1 MSGYKIGEKG
11 IIGKIFNKLS
21 IIAAPAWVD
30 ATAMLIPSNQ
40 EVETYAALGMSPMM
54 REWVGGR
61 DAKKLR
67 ESDYQIRNKTFEATL
82 EVMVDDLRRDKTGQ
96 LDVRISELARRA
108 QGHWAKLLS
117 EVLVAAT
124 SGDCWDGQYFFDTDH
139 SWGDSGTQLN
149 LLAAAQ
155 VGALDVTAATAP
167 TVEEMIDAVLGV
179 IAYMLSYKDDQGE
192 PMNEDAREF
201 LVMVGTPALWGA
213 LMGALGQ
220 THVASGE
227 SNVLATLDG
236 FKIRGEF
243 NPRLSALTTVMM
255 VFRTDSD
262 VKPLIRQEEVPIEV
276 SAIAEGSEL
285 EFTDNVHQY
294 GLKAVRNVGYG
305 FWQMASHST
314 FS

>member
-54 REWVGGR
+54 REWIGGR

-82 EVMVDDLRRDKTGQ
+82 EIMVDDLRRDKTGQ

-108 QGHWAKLLS
+108 QGHWAKILSDLL
-117 EVLVAAT
+117 LVAGST
-124 SGDCWDGQYFFDTDH
+124 DCWDGQYFFDDDH
-139 SWGDSGTQLN
+139 SFGDSGTQKN
-149 LLAAAQ
+149 LLA
-155 VGALDVTAATAP
+155 VGEVPKLGVTAPTAP
-167 TVEEMIDAVLGV
+167 TVAEMIDAILGV
-179 IAYMLSYKDDQGE
+179 IGYMLTYKDDQGE

-201 LVMVGTPALWGA
+201 LIMVGTPQLWGP

-220 THVASGE
+220 AVIASGVT
-227 SNVLATLDG
+227 NVLGTLEE
-236 FKIRGEF
+236 FKIRGSF
-243 NPRLSALTTVMM
+243 NPRLSAYTDDMI

-276 SAIAEGSEL
+276 AAIAEGSEL

-294 GLKAVRNVGYG
+294 GLKAVRNVGFG
-305 FWQMASHST
+305 FWQMASFST

>member
-11 IIGKIFNKLS
+11 IIGKIFHALS

-54 REWVGGR
+54 REWIGGR

-67 ESDYQIRNKTFEATL
+67 ESDYQIRNKIFEATL
-82 EVMVDDLRRDKTGQ
+82 EIMVDDLRRDKTGQ
-96 LDVRISELARRA
+96 LDVRISELIRRA

-117 EVLVAAT
+117 DLLLVAGST
-124 SGDCWDGQYFFDTDH
+124 DCWDGQYFFDTDH
-139 SWGDSGTQLN
+139 SFGDSGTQLN
-149 LLAAAQ
+149 LLAAGQ
-155 VGALDVTAATAP
+155 VSKLNVGTATAP
-167 TVEEMIDAVLGV
+167 TVAEMIDAILGV
-179 IAYMLSYKDDQGE
+179 IGYMLTYKDDQGE

-201 LVMVGTPALWGA
+201 LIVVGTPALWGP

-220 THVASGE
+220 AVIASGVT
-227 SNVLATLDG
+227 NVLGTLED
-236 FKIRGEF
+236 FKIRGSF
-243 NPRLSALTTVMM
+243 NPRLSAQTANMT

-285 EFTDNVHQY
+285 EFKENVHQY
-294 GLKAVRNVGYG
+294 GLKAVRNVGFG
-305 FWQMASHST
+305 FWQMASYST